1 MGNQD
6 NPRGPMFARPTDVL
20 IVEDNYIIALDTEG
34 MLQEMGIET
43 VRTANSI
50 TQALAMIAERVP
62 GYAFVDVNL
71 GDEKSFAV
79 AEKLHELGV
88 PFAFA
93 TGYGSSDDFPPHFVT
108 MPIVAKPYSLA
119 RLRFAL
125 FNQEE

>member
-1 MGNQD
+1 MGNPE
-6 NPRGPMFARPTDVL
+6 NPTGPTLARPTDVL
-20 IVEDNYIIALDTEG
+20 IVEDNYIIALDTED
-34 MLQEMGIET
+34 MLQELGIET

-50 TQALAMIAERVP
+50 SQALAMIDERVP

-79 AEKLHELGV
+79 AQKLSELGV

-93 TGYGSSDDFPPHFVT
+93 TGYGSSEDFPPHFMA
-108 MPIVAKPYSLA
+108 MPIVAKPFSLA

-125 FNQEE
+125 FNEEE

>member
-1 MGNQD
+1 MGNPD
-6 NPRGPMFARPTDVL
+6 NPNGPTLARPTDVL
-20 IVEDNYIIALDTEG
+20 IVEDNYIIALDTED
-34 MLQEMGIET
+34 MLQELGIET

-50 TQALAMIAERVP
+50 SQALAMIADRTP
-62 GYAFVDVNL
+62 NYAFVDVNL

-93 TGYGSSDDFPPHFVT
+93 TGYGNSDDFPPHFAT
-108 MPIVAKPYSLA
+108 MPIVAKPYSIA

-125 FNQEE
+125 FNEEE